1 MIVVGLTGG
10 IGSGKST
17 VSRLLARRG
26 AVIIDADAIVHEL
39 QRPGTPLLEE
49 LAVRF
54 GGDII
59 SDDGSL
65 DRGRL
70 AELAFTDNDAVSD
83 LNAIVHPAVRAE
95 IGRRLEALA
104 GTDAVVVLDIPLI
117 TRRDAYPVAGL
128 VVVDA
133 PIEVAV
139 ERVVDERAMSAADV
153 RARMARQLPRE
164 RRLEMADRVI
174 DNSGG
179 LDALER
185 QVDDVWAW
193 MQTLPAHPS

>member
-1 MIVVGLTGG
+1 
-10 IGSGKST
+10 

-39 QRPGTPLLEE
+39 QRPGTPLLEQ
-49 LAVRF
+49 LAARF
-54 GGDII
+54 GGDIL
-59 SDDGSL
+59 SDDGAL

-70 AELAFTDNDAVSD
+70 AQRAFTDNDAVSD

-95 IGRRLEALA
+95 IGRRVEALA

-139 ERVVDERAMSAADV
+139 ERVVGERAMSAADV

-164 RRLEMADRVI
+164 RRLEIADRVI

-185 QVDDVWAW
+185 RVDDVWAW